1 MRGVHLPPQHLNGQ
15 PLSVSQMSLE
25 HTQMNSPISGVTLL
39 YIRTDWEQNGGCVTS
54 TSPWA
59 EVGTRADGAV
69 EMVESAAGFEKRE
82 TNDRQG
88 FTVNTKQYC
97 IFLVIKRCVN
107 ETSDCQ
113 ICQLRSILQRTQ
125 STLEFNLPQGCPI
138 RAGMDIPV

>member
-39 YIRTDWEQNGGCVTS
+39 YIGTDWEQNGGCVTS

-82 TNDRQG
+82 TIGKVLQLILSNIVFFLSSKDVSMRPV
-88 FTVNTKQYC
+88 TAKYVN
-97 IFLVIKRCVN
+97 
-107 ETSDCQ
+107 
-113 ICQLRSILQRTQ
+113 
-125 STLEFNLPQGCPI
+125 
-138 RAGMDIPV
+138 